1 MEIETVT
8 IPDFSSEIFT
18 TQEIVLTV
26 VLAQKEALKSEEEKT
41 KINFS
46 TKILSN
52 EDDDSPDSDSEVQVK
67 KKHDIKIEEGYFEYS
82 NFEFENGNFE
92 KQSGELKWG
101 N

>member
-1 MEIETVT
+1 MIFWHNNSSGALEIETVT

-26 VLAQKEALKSEEEKT
+26 VLAQKEALKSEDEKT

-52 EDDDSPDSDSEVQVK
+52 EDDDSTDSDSEVQVK
-67 KKHDIKIEEGYFEYS
+67 TKKRRYLHSEPKAEI
-82 NFEFENGNFE
+82 
-92 KQSGELKWG
+92 
-101 N
+101 